1 MQGARPVGE
10 LCDVATR
17 YDFWLHQECLT
28 NARLHLAAEV
38 QLSGK
43 WVTVWEIIH
52 LTPKELA
59 SAYMGSQ
66 HRDAEEAKRAEES
79 VEARKRYLMTNL
91 ENNYD
96 WSKRKGS
103 IEPYVRL
110 RDELDQLYR
119 EGNIENGNGF
129 LRFYDVL

>member
-1 MQGARPVGE
+1 
-10 LCDVATR
+10 
-17 YDFWLHQECLT
+17 
-28 NARLHLAAEV
+28 
-38 QLSGK
+38 
-43 WVTVWEIIH
+43 
-52 LTPKELA
+52 
-59 SAYMGSQ
+59 MGSQ